1 MTMQQEF
8 NFTCEHPPAIS
19 AMEARQE
26 VSHLVLRA
34 ATGDLT
40 YDEAK
45 DLAGPYLAVMDAK
58 GSEIA
63 KKHGK
68 RYTPRSF
75 GYFLRLGPA

>member
-1 MTMQQEF
+1 MQSEF
-8 NFTCEHPPAIS
+8 NFVNEAPKIS

-34 ATGDLT
+34 TTGGLT

-45 DLAGPYLAVMDAK
+45 TLAKPYLAIMDAR
-58 GSEIA
+58 GAEIA

-68 RYTPRSF
+68 KYTPRSF
-75 GYFLRLGPA
+75 GYFIRLGPG